1 MPGTADGRRS
11 RRSCPASPVTAMV
24 LPAPVS
30 PVTTANPGD
39 SSRTASSITPRA
51 VMWTSS
57 SMGARLLFP
66 VRPLPA
72 PLGTSLLRN
81 LLLHT
86 AVAGAALV
94 VPAWPAPAPASD
106 RQAELG
112 DQPVGERGTSRR
124 AALAAAQPGQ
134 QHRLDRKSTRLNS
147 SH

>member
-1 MPGTADGRRS
+1 MAGGVDAQPALDCRPVRAGPDPGRVRAAAEHQVEPGHDHGLAR
-11 RRSCPASPVTAMV
+11 AG
-24 LPAPVS
+24 L
-30 PVTTANPGD
+30 PVTTVNPGD

-66 VRPLPA
+66 VRPFPA

-124 AALAAAQPGQ
+124 AA
-134 QHRLDRKSTRLNS
+134 
-147 SH
+147 